1 MEWIIQSDDQARNTT
16 GLQLMG
22 DFDSTDRRRK
32 EIFVAD
38 ENDLGKRKTRWRKKN
53 LQREVVT
60 YIYIYCKGS
69 LDEKLW
75 QKLALPRVGVGG
87 RPRATL
93 ARVYPRESVHSRGC
107 LGTVRGR

>member
-1 MEWIIQSDDQARNTT
+1 MIQSDDQARNST

-38 ENDLGKRKTRWRKKN
+38 ENDLGKRKTRWRKKKLAAGSGN
-53 LQREVVT
+53 
-60 YIYIYCKGS
+60 IYIYNMERS